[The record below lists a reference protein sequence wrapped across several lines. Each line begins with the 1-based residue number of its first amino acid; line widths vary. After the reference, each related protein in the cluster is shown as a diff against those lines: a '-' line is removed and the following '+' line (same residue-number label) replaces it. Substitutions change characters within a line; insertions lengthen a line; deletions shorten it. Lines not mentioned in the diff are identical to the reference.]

1 MTAKTRIDL
10 LFGFL
15 GSGKT
20 TLARR
25 ILEEWG
31 PQRRMALI
39 VNEFGDVGV
48 DGDILTGNNIDL
60 IQLSSGCLCC
70 TLKGSLLAAVEE
82 LATKSQLDHIVIEA
96 TGVAEPEEMLSSF
109 SEPGFLD
116 RFEVGPLVTVVD
128 VPKFLKIRE
137 MLGPFYEAQVEKTDL
152 IILNKLDLATSE
164 LAEEVRVEV
173 AELNEAALVR
183 YAERCDVDLLEVLDG
198 PPSNALERYAA
209 EEAQPDHGPEHHD
222 HGPGHEADADHDH
235 HHHHGALHAPAESFV
250 LDAPDPVD
258 RAALT
263 AFFAKAPAGLWRAK
277 GFVKIDGEDM
287 LVQFAMGELEI
298 TAAAARSRHYLVFIG
313 DELDRDSFARGLAA
327 VRVKEGTV

>member
-20 TLARR
+20 TLAKR

-31 PQRRMALI
+31 PKRRVALI

-48 DGDILTGNNIDL
+48 DGEILTGNNIDV

-116 RFEVGPLVTVVD
+116 RFDVGPLVTVVD
-128 VPKFLKIRE
+128 MPKYLKIRD
-137 MLGPFYEAQVEKTDL
+137 MLGPFYEAQVEKSDL

-164 LAEEVRVEV
+164 LAEEVRVEI
-173 AELNEAALVR
+173 AELNESALIR
-183 YAERCDVDLLEVLDG
+183 YAERCDIDLLEVLDG
-198 PPSNALERYAA
+198 PSSQALARFAA
-209 EEAQPDHGPEHHD
+209 GAAPADDSHGHHD
-222 HGPGHEADADHDH
+222 HGHEDEAGADHG
-235 HHHHGALHAPAESFV
+235 HHHGALHAPAESFV
-250 LDAPDPVD
+250 LDTPDPLD

-263 AFFAKAPAGLWRAK
+263 AFFAQAPAGLWRAK
-277 GFVKIDGEDM
+277 GFVRIDGADM

-298 TAAAARSRHYLVFIG
+298 TASPARSRHYLVFIG
-313 DELDRDSFARGLAA
+313 DALDHDRFAREIAA
-327 VRVKEGTV
+327 ARAKEGAI